1 MLEESFGE
9 LMSQDTRMVIL
20 DYNEVRSPERLQ
32 QAIRA
37 HERLAGIVGTFQ
49 PGLPDIPFISLEE
62 LFSEQGPELV
72 LSLLTPICPAVNVV
86 WRWSAAL
93 HGLSAP

>member
-1 MLEESFGE
+1 
-9 LMSQDTRMVIL
+9 MVIL

-32 QAIRA
+32 AIRA
-37 HERLAGIVGTFQ
+37 HERQRCRDIQ
-49 PGLPDIPFISLEE
+49 PGLPDIPFIS
-62 LFSEQGPELV
+62 FGGAVFRAGPGGAQPADPD
-72 LSLLTPICPAVNVV
+72 LSSGERQI